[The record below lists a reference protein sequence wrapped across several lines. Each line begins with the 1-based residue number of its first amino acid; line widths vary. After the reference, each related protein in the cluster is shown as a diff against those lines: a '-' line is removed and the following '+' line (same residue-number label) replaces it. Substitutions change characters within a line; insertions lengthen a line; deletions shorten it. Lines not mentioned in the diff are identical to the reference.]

1 MTPLTLSLSLAPPPP
16 DMVTVQR
23 RNATH
28 MLVSWQPIPLLRA
41 RGFISSYVIRYRAVT
56 ARTRQEPLEV
66 TAPGDSSSATIGGLD
81 RNSQY
86 SVTVSGSTVAGT
98 NFSDAMVVPLPA
110 QSTGMHSKHTC
121 HTIFFG

>member
-1 MTPLTLSLSLAPPPP
+1 M
-16 DMVTVQR
+16 
-23 RNATH
+23 
-28 MLVSWQPIPLLRA
+28 
-41 RGFISSYVIRYRAVT
+41 T

-98 NFSDAMVVPLPA
+98 NFSDAALVPLPA

-121 HTIFFG
+121 ACTRTIFFWIVNNEAYYTKYS